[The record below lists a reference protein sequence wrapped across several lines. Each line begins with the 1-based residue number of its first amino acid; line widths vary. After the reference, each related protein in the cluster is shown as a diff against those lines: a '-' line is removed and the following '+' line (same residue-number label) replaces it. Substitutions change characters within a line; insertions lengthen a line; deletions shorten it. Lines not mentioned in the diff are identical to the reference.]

1 FRNEGFQIAINTLQP
16 KGRMIKVL
24 FEQESKLVDS
34 ATYDITAWSIP
45 YVYGIN
51 AWATK
56 DKLSLNAYPAVPAIT
71 PVQSNYGILIP
82 YTSVNASKVL
92 ASLLAQSMRVRFA
105 VDQFT
110 YNGKAFGR

>member
-1 FRNEGFQIAINTLQP
+1 
-16 KGRMIKVL
+16 MVKVL
-24 FEQESKLVDS
+24 FEQQSKLVDS

-56 DKLSLNAYPAVPAIT
+56 DKLVTECISCTQAHS

-82 YTSVNASKVL
+82 YTSVNASEVL
-92 ASLLAQSMRVRFA
+92 ASLLAQNIA
-105 VDQFT
+105 
-110 YNGKAFGR
+110 GAFFSGSIYDMVAKLLAEAHLLF